1 MPSASVQVSSAVLRL
16 ARDLRTTLD
25 QRFAPLGLTSQQAGL
40 LIHVFTGQAAAK
52 GLAELLGTDS
62 AGMTRLLDRLQ
73 AKGYLVRSPDR
84 SDRRAVLVEL
94 TDVGVELIPQ
104 LPGIFEQ
111 AAADLLRGMDPDHV
125 RVVVEAMLANL
136 QSPAPRPPQE
146 AAGGRPRRRTPA
158 RGG

>member
-1 MPSASVQVSSAVLRL
+1 MPSAGVQVSAAVLRL
-16 ARDLRTTLD
+16 ARELRTALD

-40 LIHVFTGQAAAK
+40 LIHVFTGQAAVK

-62 AGMTRLLDRLQ
+62 AGMTRLLDRLEV
-73 AKGYLVRSPDR
+73 KGYLVRSPDR
-84 SDRRAVLVEL
+84 SDRRAILVEL
-94 TDVGVELIPQ
+94 TDAGLKLIPQ

-125 RVVVEAMLANL
+125 GVVVEAMLANL

-146 AAGGRPRRRTPA
+146 AAGRRSRRRTLA